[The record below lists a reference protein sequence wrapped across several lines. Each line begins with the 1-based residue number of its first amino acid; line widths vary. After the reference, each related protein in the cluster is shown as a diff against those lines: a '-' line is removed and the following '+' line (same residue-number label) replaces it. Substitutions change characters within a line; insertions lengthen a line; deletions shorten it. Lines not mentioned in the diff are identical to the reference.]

1 MEGPGLQQKGSCENA
16 RARQDCLYEG
26 CVATTGDQ
34 TRMLTSQPG
43 PELVD
48 SAADPRL
55 FREGMSR
62 VAAAVHVVTTAGP
75 AGQGG
80 FTATAVTPVT
90 DAPPSLLVCVNT
102 ASKSV
107 GPCSKNG
114 LFGVNALA
122 HDDLAIADAFSGRS
136 GIFGAERFA
145 IGTWVPSPREPRFSC
160 RVSSRSSAVSA
171 TPASSPPTTS
181 SSAKS
186 SISASAKTGRRWSI
200 AGGDIGSWDR
210 ASSCDAVKLAFSRA
224 ALCRAVRGSS
234 RSAARSRRGLP

>member
-1 MEGPGLQQKGSCENA
+1 
-16 RARQDCLYEG
+16 
-26 CVATTGDQ
+26 
-34 TRMLTSQPG
+34 MLTSQPG
-43 PELVD
+43 HELVD

-102 ASKSV
+102 ASNSV
-107 GPCSKNG
+107 GLLLKNG

-145 IGTWVPSPREPRFSC
+145 TGTWVTSPSGAPLLLSN
-160 RVSSRSSAVSA
+160 SSPSSAVSA

-200 AGGDIGSWDR
+200 AGGDTGSWNR
-210 ASSCDAVKLAFSRA
+210 ASKL
-224 ALCRAVRGSS
+224 
-234 RSAARSRRGLP
+234 RRE

>member
-1 MEGPGLQQKGSCENA
+1 MEGPAFSKKV
-16 RARQDCLYEG
+16 RAKMRAPGRIAYMKDRLRRQE
-26 CVATTGDQ
+26 TKPE
-34 TRMLTSQPG
+34 MLTSQPG
-43 PELVD
+43 HELVD

-107 GPCSKNG
+107 GLLLKNG

-122 HDDLAIADAFSGRS
+122 HDDLTIADTFSGRS

-145 IGTWVPSPREPRFSC
+145 IGAWSPALREPRFSC
-160 RVSSRSSAVSA
+160 RVSFPSSAASA
-171 TPASSPPTTS
+171 MPASLPPTTS
-181 SSAKS
+181 SLARS

-200 AGGDIGSWDR
+200 ADEAIASWDR
-210 ASSCDAVKLAFSRA
+210 RIRMEVATRAKL
-224 ALCRAVRGSS
+224 
-234 RSAARSRRGLP
+234 P